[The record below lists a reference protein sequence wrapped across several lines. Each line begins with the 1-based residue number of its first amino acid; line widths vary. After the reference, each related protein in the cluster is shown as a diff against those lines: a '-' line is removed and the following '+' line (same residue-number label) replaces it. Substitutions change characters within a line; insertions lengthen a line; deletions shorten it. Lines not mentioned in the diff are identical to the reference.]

1 MKTKAA
7 EEVGVA
13 FQHVKLPRST
23 TEDQLLKVIKD
34 CNEDEVVHAIL
45 LQLPLESD
53 NEIGES
59 RGRNARVQEEA
70 VCPAKCTLPCAC
82 YILFDDSEM
91 KDFSSFKLLASKI
104 ISFLDS
110 QRCTDAISVDKD
122 VDGLTL
128 FNAGRLARGDI
139 KHSMIPCTPLGAL
152 ELINRT
158 GTSIEGKRAVV
169 VGRSKIVVS
178 CTRK

>member
-1 MKTKAA
+1 MPSSCNYHWNQIMKSVR
-7 EEVGVA
+7 VGEGM
-13 FQHVKLPRST
+13 HVFKKRQYVLPSV
-23 TEDQLLKVIKD
+23 LF
-34 CNEDEVVHAIL
+34 
-45 LQLPLESD
+45 P
-53 NEIGES
+53 
-59 RGRNARVQEEA
+59 
-70 VCPAKCTLPCAC
+70 AC

-104 ISFLDS
+104 ISFLDC

-139 KHSMIPCTPLGAL
+139 KHSMVPCTPLGAL